1 MALSLDCCHIRWKNC
16 QVAWPGQFEGKEGE
30 PTIVLE
36 ATCQPMVCHQHFNLI
51 PFRLHCRM
59 PLDRGQ
65 SRMSD
70 MNYDADHFSSVWTKV
85 VLPTIKNEIELAEE
99 RICGSNQESNHSWY
113 GYMYCWM
120 RICLQLINKPIAC
133 LSHNKYV

>member
-1 MALSLDCCHIRWKNC
+1 
-16 QVAWPGQFEGKEGE
+16 
-30 PTIVLE
+30 
-36 ATCQPMVCHQHFNLI
+36 
-51 PFRLHCRM
+51 
-59 PLDRGQ
+59 
-65 SRMSD
+65 

-85 VLPTIKNEIELAEE
+85 VLPTIKTEIELAEE